1 MPTSQVAF
9 VFQKAPGL
17 DPLAPARIIAA
28 MNRADSAGLGW
39 AEKAVQVII
48 ILSLVTFALETLP
61 GLEPW
66 LKRALAVFEVFSIAV
81 FTLEYLV
88 RLARARPWS
97 GYVFSF
103 FGIVD
108 LLAILPFYLSAG
120 FDLRSLRAFRLLRL
134 LRVLK
139 LARYSR
145 AMQRFH
151 RAFIIAREELVLF
164 GATACILIYLA
175 AVGIYYCEN
184 AAQPEVFAS
193 LFDGLWWAVS
203 TLTTVGYGDAFP
215 VTPGGKFFTFFVL
228 IIGLGVIAVPTGLI
242 ASALSKARREEDEED
257 ARAEAE
263 AAASAQT
270 PPDSECPS
278 GPGPA

>member
-1 MPTSQVAF
+1 MKS
-9 VFQKAPGL
+9 
-17 DPLAPARIIAA
+17 
-28 MNRADSAGLGW
+28 ADSQGLGR
-39 AEKAVQVII
+39 AEKAIQVVI

-61 GLEPW
+61 GLLPW
-66 LKRALAVFEVFSIAV
+66 QRRALAAFEMFSIAV
-81 FTLEYLV
+81 FTIEYLV
-88 RLARARPWS
+88 RLSVARPVS
-97 GYVFSF
+97 KYAFSF

-151 RAFIIAREELVLF
+151 RAFIIAKEELVLF
-164 GATACILIYLA
+164 GATACILLYLA
-175 AVGIYYCEN
+175 AVGIYYFEN
-184 AAQPEVFAS
+184 AAQPQVFTS
-193 LFDGLWWAVS
+193 LFDGLWWAIS
-203 TLTTVGYGDAFP
+203 TLTTVGYGDAYP
-215 VTPGGKFFTFFVL
+215 ITAGGRFFTFFIL

-242 ASALSKARREEDEED
+242 ASALSKARREEDEEE
-257 ARAEAE
+257 ARALE
-263 AAASAQT
+263 AAAIAQT
-270 PPDSECPS
+270 SPDSESPS

>member
-1 MPTSQVAF
+1 MKRT
-9 VFQKAPGL
+9 
-17 DPLAPARIIAA
+17 
-28 MNRADSAGLGW
+28 DSTALGK
-39 AEKAVQVII
+39 AEKAIQAII
-48 ILSLVTFALETLP
+48 ILSLITFALETLP

-66 LKRALAVFEVFSIAV
+66 QKRALEAFELFSIIV
-81 FTLEYLV
+81 FTVEYLV
-88 RLARARPWS
+88 RLTLSRPWS
-97 GYVFSF
+97 GYALSF

-151 RAFIIAREELVLF
+151 RAFIIAKEELVLF
-164 GATACILIYLA
+164 GATACILLYLA

-203 TLTTVGYGDAFP
+203 TLTTVGYGDAYP
-215 VTPGGKFFTFFVL
+215 ITPGGKFFTFFVL

-242 ASALSKARREEDEED
+242 ASALSKARREEDE
-257 ARAEAE
+257 ARAAEAE
-263 AAASAQT
+263 ASANTTTTEKSASHQAHV
-270 PPDSECPS
+270 SAE
-278 GPGPA
+278 A

>member
-1 MPTSQVAF
+1 M
-9 VFQKAPGL
+9 K
-17 DPLAPARIIAA
+17 
-28 MNRADSAGLGW
+28 RADSAGLGW
-39 AEKAVQVII
+39 AEKAVQGVII
-48 ILSLVTFALETLP
+48 VSLITFALETLP
-61 GLEPW
+61 NLEPW
-66 LKRALAVFEVFSIAV
+66 QKQALSGFEFFSIMV
-81 FTLEYLV
+81 FTVEYLL
-88 RLARARPWS
+88 RLLRSRPRS
-97 GYVFSF
+97 RYAFSF

-151 RAFIIAREELVLF
+151 RAFIIAKEELVLF

-184 AAQPEVFAS
+184 AAQPEVFGS
-193 LFDGLWWAVS
+193 LFDGLWWAIS
-203 TLTTVGYGDAFP
+203 TLTTVGYGDAYP
-215 VTPGGKFFTFFVL
+215 ITPGGRFFTFFVL

-242 ASALSKARREEDEED
+242 ASALSKARREEDEEE
-257 ARAEAE
+257 ARIEAE
-263 AAASAQT
+263 AAAISQT
-270 PPDSECPS
+270 CRDSECPS
-278 GPGPA
+278 GRGPA